1 MVEIIY
7 QLCTE
12 YVLRW
17 KSNGVCKSKD
27 KLLYTAF
34 LHSIKISE
42 NRIEIKFDKDP
53 LAVEQKNLLEKNCK
67 FLYCLLIRCLAK
79 KSY

>member
-1 MVEIIY
+1 MVQIIY
-7 QLCTE
+7 KLCTD

-53 LAVEQKNLLEKNCK
+53 LAVEQKIYWRKIVN
-67 FLYCLLIRCLAK
+67 FYIV
-79 KSY
+79 Y